1 MSTTVSERLVR
12 SAAPV
17 AVPALSLHDVSVAYG
32 AKTVLAHLTLDI
44 EAGEFVGVVGPNGA
58 GKSTL
63 LNAILAIVPLRRGQI
78 RIHGRPIAQ
87 ARNLVAYMPQ
97 REAVDWSFPVVVED
111 VVMMGRQTHLGFGR
125 RATSGDQA
133 VVRWALA
140 QMQMHAYRRT
150 HIGNLSGGQQQ
161 RVFLARALAQ
171 EGDLLLLD
179 EPLTGVD
186 ATTQDTI
193 LQLLQDFQRA
203 GRTVLM
209 TTHDLGIARSFCSKV
224 LFINRVA
231 VAYGNPAE
239 TFTPAVLEQT
249 YGGHVVRLGGSTAA
263 AGALE
268 DALLVLRDQAHHHSA
283 ESGADKR

>member
-1 MSTTVSERLVR
+1 MSTSIREQPRQR
-12 SAAPV
+12 AGPI
-17 AVPALSLHDVSVAYG
+17 AVPALSLRDVSVAYD
-32 AKTVLAHLTLDI
+32 AKTVLSHLTLDI

-78 RIHGRPIAQ
+78 RVHGQPIAQ
-87 ARNLVAYMPQ
+87 ARKLVAYMPQ

-111 VVMMGRQTHLGFGR
+111 VVAMGRQTHLGFGR
-125 RATSGDQA
+125 RATSKDQA
-133 VVRWALA
+133 VVKWALT
-140 QMQMHAYRRT
+140 QMQMLAYRRT
-150 HIGNLSGGQQQ
+150 PIGSLSGGQQQ

-249 YGGHVVRLGGSTAA
+249 YGGHVVRLGGDGAA

-268 DALLVLRDQAHHHSA
+268 DALLVLRDDAHHHST
-283 ESGADKR
+283 EPGAGSR